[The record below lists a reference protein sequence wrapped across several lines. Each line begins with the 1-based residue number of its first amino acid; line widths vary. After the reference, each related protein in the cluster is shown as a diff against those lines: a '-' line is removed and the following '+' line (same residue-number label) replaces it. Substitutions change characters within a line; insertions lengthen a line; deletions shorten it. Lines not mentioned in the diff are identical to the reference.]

1 MEKIIVETR
10 LHDELDELI
19 QKLYDKEYFG
29 FLPSA
34 ENCIHKIYDFINTI
48 PTQKSKLTKVN
59 RYGKYYCTYKANNKT
74 SWYIIFDVIDDV
86 YLISFITNNHS
97 RNYPTYISGVK

>member
-29 FLPSA
+29 FLQSA
-34 ENCIHKIYDFINTI
+34 EDYINKMYDFINTI
-48 PTQKSKLTKVN
+48 PNQKRRVTKN
-59 RYGKYYCTYKANNKT
+59 KRYGKYYCKYKHNSKT
-74 SWYIIFDVIDDV
+74 TWYIIFDLEDDI

-97 RNYPTYISGVK
+97 PNYPTYISSL